1 VSRRIASSKSLD
13 TDGLSISF
21 SMISKRISSM
31 ATDWERYCRRTD
43 LEAEED
49 GIRLTLPRG
58 SVHRLSVVDE
68 PDAYRLAAIVVRPS
82 VDSHRAQSAPKFYSI

>member
-1 VSRRIASSKSLD
+1 
-13 TDGLSISF
+13 
-21 SMISKRISSM
+21 M

-43 LEAEED
+43 LEA

>member
-21 SMISKRISSM
+21 LMISKRISSM

-43 LEAEED
+43 LEA